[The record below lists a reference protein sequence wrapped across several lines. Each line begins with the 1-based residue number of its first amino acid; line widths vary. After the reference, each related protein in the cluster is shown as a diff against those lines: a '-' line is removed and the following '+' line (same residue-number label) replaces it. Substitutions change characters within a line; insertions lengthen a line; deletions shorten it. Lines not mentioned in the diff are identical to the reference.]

1 MVEVLL
7 KICNLNLKTG
17 LWPSELTE
25 SNLIPLPKKGNSKK
39 CTNYR
44 AIGLI
49 SHASKV
55 MLKIIQKRL
64 TPQVAV
70 LLSETQAGFRKLED
84 NQGGVQEQRKATVPY
99 FHRFQEGF

>member
-17 LWPSELTE
+17 LWPSEWTE

-44 AIGLI
+44 AISLI

-64 TPQVAV
+64 TPQVAE
-70 LLSETQAGFRKLED
+70 LLRKTQAVFRKLED
-84 NQGGVQEQRKATVPY
+84 DQGGVRE
-99 FHRFQEGF
+99 